1 MFLKDYARNYSVI
14 SISVQ
19 PQLEISG
26 VNETG
31 TELSLKLDI
40 ATFTSAVQRQLTE
53 ADKHGWA
60 RLWSFWTQAGL
71 QFSVSELW
79 LSC

>member
-26 VNETG
+26 VNKTG

-40 ATFTSAVQRQLTE
+40 ATFTSAV
-53 ADKHGWA
+53 
-60 RLWSFWTQAGL
+60 
-71 QFSVSELW
+71 
-79 LSC
+79 